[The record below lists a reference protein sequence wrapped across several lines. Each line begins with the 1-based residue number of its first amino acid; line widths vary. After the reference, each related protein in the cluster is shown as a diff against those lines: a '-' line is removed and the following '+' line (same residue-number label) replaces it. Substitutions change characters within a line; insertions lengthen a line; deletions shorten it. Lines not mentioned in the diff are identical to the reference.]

1 MTGLVIGVL
10 AGWVTTRAM
19 SALLYGVRAN
29 DPTTFIAVVLLLGM
43 VALVACVVPATRAS
57 RMDAMVVLREE

>member
-1 MTGLVIGVL
+1 
-10 AGWVTTRAM
+10 
-19 SALLYGVRAN
+19 VRAN
-29 DPTTFIAVVLLLGM
+29 DLATFAAVVLLLGS